1 MFEAEK
7 ICPYTGLRAFTEDES
22 LYFKGREE
30 DIDQAT
36 LQLQKNKFLMLTGAS
51 GDGKSS
57 LIYAGIVPNA
67 RAGFLKSK
75 YTQWCVADFRPE
87 RTPFQ
92 NLCKSIAK
100 QLGIDN
106 IYSVQSELNHGFSA
120 IIDLYKNSKRH
131 IDTHSVAWQNADD
144 KGKAALKRE
153 AANLIILVDQFE
165 EFFTNPENYHKA
177 VPSRDANLVLNL
189 LLETARIALDEDL
202 PIYIVFTMR
211 SDYIGQCAAFRGLPE
226 YIGFSQF
233 FVPRLN
239 RTQLQQV
246 IEEPSVLSGNRI
258 SRRLTER
265 LIHDLTE
272 GVDQLPIV
280 QHALNQIW
288 HAAENAR
295 LNPARM
301 TRSDGDSVGQGN
313 QEMDLIH
320 YAMVGGM
327 PANELPDEQID
338 LFKNWFEELADD
350 IKSCYHKPTLQNVLD
365 THTNKLYEQAAD
377 YYAQKTGK
385 NISDEDAKLIIKTT
399 FTCLTKIDQS
409 RAVRNRM
416 SLKEIVNI
424 LGRPELGS
432 KEVGDVLKIFRES
445 GNTFLR
451 PFILDDTDS
460 QNLDEEDVLDIT
472 HESLIRNWEYLG
484 QWAKVEFDNYT
495 ISLDFE
501 QQLNRWVE
509 SDKSNDFL
517 LPIGPLTYF
526 ENWFNTVK
534 PNAHWIAR
542 YLPEE
547 IEQDKKLANAKLVLS
562 NAKEFLKRSA
572 GKHVVTRTIMRFG
585 PKRIAAALGI
595 IAVIILSSF
604 GIRDYFRKQNDNV
617 LKSIKAQT
625 FELANTP
632 KLSPEFPIPVITE
645 QLILGNLTI
654 PEVIDAVKEP
664 KQKIKIATGIAT
676 QLVMQGRYEPK
687 NEILQSLTIAD
698 SLLEKLTITK
708 NNRELSERLKLI
720 HDFSVTAGF
729 ANFFNQDESLNS
741 LVKRNA
747 KRSAKWAMHI
757 FKEQTFELANVP
769 KLSPE
774 FPIPVITEQLILG
787 NVTIPEVIDAVKDTG
802 QKIKIATG
810 IATQLVAQ
818 GRYEPKNEIL
828 QSLTIADSL
837 LEKLAITN
845 NSRELSEKL
854 KLIHDFS
861 VTAGLAYFFNQD
873 ESLNSL
879 VKRNAKRSA
888 KWAMHI
894 FKEQPEDFTDIQN
907 LSLALDNGINHKI
920 FSQEEINQLLGII
933 SPFENNAR
941 SPWLEKNYQRDK
953 VLVRGYFIYGLRY
966 NGLYQDLAYLYA
978 AAGNPGMVLQCMDTL
993 LRYQENFFQNDYAT
1007 HVENAAN
1014 IAAVFYIYGNT
1025 EHLDDFV
1032 NGYCKRKNI
1041 STTEFYN
1048 QLVSRALIDAPVR
1061 NNLNFYAGGGG
1072 QVFSNLNLKFSSD
1085 QMLSFFFTKL
1095 KEEILK
1101 IKETNE
1107 RNFTLAVILKNEGS
1121 LFAYRKDIKGIAGT
1135 ETDQQYKDAVKY
1147 YQQVSKEYL
1156 NQPISVIGEAGADL
1170 ISRPRKFLFLYP
1182 DYRVPFHPFEP
1193 RSLSLFYNS
1202 FTFIEYVLDHNLFD
1216 SLYENADD
1224 LRYFELWLLDYQVVM
1239 SSRDLTLRDPIPG
1252 TIMDRLASKLEER
1265 KANQSAD
1272 LNILYL
1278 HLSNEAFNLKEADK
1292 GIAYLKKIQPDKLLN
1307 AFQYK
1312 LLDFVNT
1319 YSFELVGKAI
1329 ADLTVNNQFDLA
1341 YSLLNVF
1348 KKEVNRSSLY
1358 AYASQL
1364 ISLNK
1369 KAPESALRLLDSARN
1384 EMSRLDNPAAAQPN
1398 RHQVAIALMYMNPKK
1413 NSGEAYRTIK
1423 NSGNKFAA
1431 ITRFSRA
1438 YAFQGSL
1445 YKAQQ
1450 QAPNLISAGDKS
1462 FFLRNSIEGFNLAQ
1476 TKKKEWEKFKNN
1488 ELIFSRRF
1496 LPYVNES
1503 E

>member
-1 MFEAEK
+1 MFEADQ
-7 ICPYTGLRAFTEDES
+7 ICPYTGLRSFTEDES
-22 LYFKGREE
+22 LYFKGRED

-36 LQLQKNKFLMLTGAS
+36 QQLQRNKFLMLTGAS

-57 LIYAGIVPNA
+57 LIYAGIIPNA

-100 QLGIDN
+100 QLGIAN
-106 IYSVQSELNHGFSA
+106 THSVQSELSHGFSA

-131 IDTHSVAWQNADD
+131 IDINSIAWQSADD
-144 KGKAALKRE
+144 AGKAKLKRE

-165 EFFTNPENYHKA
+165 EFFTNPENYHKG
-177 VPSRDANLVLNL
+177 VPSVDANLVLNL
-189 LLETARIALDEDL
+189 LLETARIALDDVL
-202 PIYIVFTMR
+202 PVYIVFTMR

-246 IEEPSVLSGNRI
+246 IEEPAVLSGNRI
-258 SRRLTER
+258 TRRLTER

-288 HAAENAR
+288 HAADNGKE
-295 LNPARM
+295 
-301 TRSDGDSVGQGN
+301 
-313 QEMDLIH
+313 EMDLIH

-327 PANELPDEQID
+327 PVNELPDEQVD
-338 LFKNWFEELADD
+338 RYKKWFEGLSPD
-350 IKSCYHKPTLQNVLD
+350 IKACYHKPDLQNVLD
-365 THTNKLYEQAAD
+365 THTNKLYEQSEE
-377 YYAQKTGK
+377 YYAKKTGL
-385 NISDEDAKLIIKTT
+385 NISDEDAKTIIKTT

-416 SLKEIVNI
+416 TLKEITNI
-424 LGRPELGS
+424 IGRPEFGT
-432 KEVGDVLKIFRES
+432 KEVGAVLNIFREP
-445 GNTFLR
+445 GNTFIR
-451 PFILDDTDS
+451 PFILDDTES
-460 QNLDEEDVLDIT
+460 QTLSNKDVLDIT
-472 HESLIRNWEYLG
+472 HESLIRNWEYLE
-484 QWAKVEFDNYT
+484 QWAKEEFDNYT

-509 SDKSNDFL
+509 SGKSKDFL

-526 ENWFNTVK
+526 ENWFKTTK

-547 IEQDKKLANAKLVLS
+547 IEQDKKLSNAKQVLS
-562 NAKEFLKRSA
+562 NAQEFLAQSA
-572 GKHVVTRTIMRFG
+572 KKHAVTRTIMRYG
-585 PKRIAAALGI
+585 AKRIAAALGI

-604 GIRDYFRKQNDNV
+604 GIRDYIRKQNDSV
-617 LKSIKAQT
+617 LKSIKEQT
-625 FELANTP
+625 FELANVP

-664 KQKIKIATGIAT
+664 
-676 QLVMQGRYEPK
+676 
-687 NEILQSLTIAD
+687 
-698 SLLEKLTITK
+698 
-708 NNRELSERLKLI
+708 
-720 HDFSVTAGF
+720 
-729 ANFFNQDESLNS
+729 
-741 LVKRNA
+741 
-747 KRSAKWAMHI
+747 
-757 FKEQTFELANVP
+757 
-769 KLSPE
+769 
-774 FPIPVITEQLILG
+774 
-787 NVTIPEVIDAVKDTG
+787 G

-810 IATQLVAQ
+810 IATQLIMQ
-818 GRYEPKNEIL
+818 GRYEPKIEIL

-837 LEKLAITN
+837 LGQLAITN
-845 NSRELSEKL
+845 NIRELSEKL

-873 ESLNSL
+873 ESLKSFVTN
-879 VKRNAKRSA
+879 NAKRSG

-894 FKEQPEDFTDIQN
+894 FNEQPESFTEIQN
-907 LSLALDNGINHKI
+907 LSLALDNGINHKV
-920 FSQEEINQLLGII
+920 FSPDEIIQLLGII
-933 SPFENNAR
+933 SPFENKKR
-941 SPWLEKNYQRDK
+941 SSWLEKNYQRDK
-953 VLVRGYFIYGLRY
+953 LLVRGSQNYGPRF

-978 AAGNPGMVLQCMDTL
+978 AAGRTEMVLQCMDTL
-993 LRYQENFFQNDYAT
+993 LQYQAGFFQNDLAT
-1007 HVENAAN
+1007 HIENASQ
-1014 IAAVFYIYGNT
+1014 IAAVFYIYENT
-1025 EHLDDFV
+1025 DKLDEFV
-1032 NGYCKRKNI
+1032 QGYCTRKNI
-1041 STTEFYN
+1041 QSTEFYN
-1048 QLVSRALIDAPVR
+1048 RLVSWSVI
-1061 NNLNFYAGGGG
+1061 NSSNTNFYSGAGG
-1072 QVFSNLNLKFSSD
+1072 QVFSNQNLEFASD
-1085 QMLSFFFTKL
+1085 SMLSFFFTKL
-1095 KEEILK
+1095 KDEILK
-1101 IKETNE
+1101 INDTDE
-1107 RNFTLAVILKNEGS
+1107 RNFNLAVINKNEGIF
-1121 LFAYRKDIKGIAGT
+1121 LAYRKAMRGSSAEFG
-1135 ETDQQYKDAVKY
+1135 TDQLFKDAIQY
-1147 YQQVSKEYL
+1147 YQQVSGEYL
-1156 NQPISVIGEAGADL
+1156 NQAISIIGTSGSDL
-1170 ISRPRKFLFLYP
+1170 ITMPRRFLFLYP

-1193 RSLSLFYNS
+1193 RSIIQFFYSSDFIGYLLDNDLF
-1202 FTFIEYVLDHNLFD
+1202 NLI
-1216 SLYENADD
+1216 YEKADYFK
-1224 LRYFELWLLDYQVVM
+1224 YFELWLLDYQILI
-1239 SSRDLTLRDPIPG
+1239 SSRDVFLTDQMPG
-1252 TIMDRLASKLEER
+1252 ELMDRLAAKLKER
-1265 KANQSAD
+1265 KANQIAD

-1278 HLSNEAFNLKEADK
+1278 HLAENAFNQNDTAR
-1292 GIAYLKKIQPDKLLN
+1292 GITYLRQIQLDKLLN

-1312 LLDFVNT
+1312 NFNFVNT

-1341 YSLLNVF
+1341 FTFLNVF

-1369 KAPESALRLLDSARN
+1369 KAPEMAQRLLDSARV
-1384 EMSRLDNPAAAQPN
+1384 EMKRLDNPAAFQPN
-1398 RHQVAIALMYMNPKK
+1398 RHQVAIALMYINPEK
-1413 NSGEAYRTIK
+1413 NSKEAYQTIK

-1438 YAFQGSL
+1438 YAFQGKL

-1450 QAPNLISAGDKS
+1450 QAPLLISAGDKAN
-1462 FFLRNSIEGFNLAQ
+1462 FFRLSIDGFNLSQ

-1496 LPYVNES
+1496 LPYVNEN